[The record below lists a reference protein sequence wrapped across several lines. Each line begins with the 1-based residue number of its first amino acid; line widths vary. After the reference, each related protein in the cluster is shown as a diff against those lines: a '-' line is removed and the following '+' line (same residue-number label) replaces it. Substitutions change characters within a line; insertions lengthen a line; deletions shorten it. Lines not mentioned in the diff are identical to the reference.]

1 MTIVGN
7 RPAPRLAF
15 NSQQVARAIDR
26 LAQGIL
32 DRHPDP
38 DRLGLVGVHSG
49 GDRLVRRVEA
59 AMARLSGRPQLNL
72 DKGLVDISFYRDD
85 WSRLDQNPTVRN
97 TDIPFDVEG
106 RELVLVDDVIFTG
119 RTVRAALDAIFSQG
133 RPARV
138 ELAVL
143 IDRGHREY
151 PIAPDFL
158 GAMLPTQRHQSVNVY
173 LYDDPAQDHATLEDH
188 KYQTAA

>member
-1 MTIVGN
+1 MIAQPA
-7 RPAPRLAF
+7 PAPRLVF
-15 NSQQVARAIDR
+15 NSQQVARAIHR

-32 DRHPDP
+32 ERHPDP
-38 DRLGLVGVHSG
+38 SALGLVGVHSG
-49 GDRLVRRVEA
+49 GDRLVRRVESA
-59 AMARLSGRPQLNL
+59 LADLLGRPNLDL

-85 WSRLDQNPTVRN
+85 YSRLKQTPTVRN

-106 RELVLVDDVIFTG
+106 RDLVLIDDVLFTG

-143 IDRGHREY
+143 VDRGHREF
-151 PIAPDFL
+151 PIAPDYC
-158 GAMLPTQRHQSVNVY
+158 GQVLPTQRHQSVNVY
-173 LYDDPAQDHATLEDH
+173 LFDDPALDHAILEDH
-188 KYQTAA
+188 KYHTAA